1 MDPVVWF
8 WLSVIVLAGMLFLPV
23 SNLIW
28 VVSVRRTQRKTN
40 LSLSDDEL
48 SGQKK
53 RARFLSFFLCLVFS
67 FLFCLNIIG
76 MPHNG

>member
-28 VVSVRRTQRKTN
+28 VVSVRRTQRKVNRT
-40 LSLSDDEL
+40 LSDNEL

-53 RARFLSFFLCLVFS
+53 RARFLSFFLCIAFS
-67 FLFCLNIIG
+67 FLFCLNTIG